1 MLRIDTDYI
10 EGLVRDG
17 KKILQVPGKAVL
29 TRKAGVGKRRFR
41 CVACGNY
48 VPQSAHDPDSLYASG
63 VEGLTVRTA
72 IALAALKSWS
82 GLSADIRTAFLHAPL
97 CDELDPKEVIIVKP
111 PSLLVEMKLLSAN
124 DRWLVL
130 KALYGLRQAPLA
142 WARFRDRSLRDLAF
156 ECEGITYILV
166 QGVSDDSLW
175 FITKKDAS
183 AEVSDRWHGVLIIYV
198 DDLLGFASTQ
208 ILCALFAAI
217 QRLWKLS
224 DPQWVSK
231 ETTVTFCGIEI
242 QAIEGGFKISQGS
255 YLKELF
261 SRYDIHSSAST
272 PLSSWSEPE
281 IESDATLETVREAQA
296 LTGALLWA
304 STKSRPDIAFAVSK
318 LGQYATK
325 SPSIVIQRGRQ
336 VLQYLYG
343 TADLWVEYK
352 TSSGSWWLDSPMPR
366 TLTTLELF
374 TDASHAPD
382 GGRSCQAIFI
392 CWCNMVLAWESSRQP
407 FTTLSSAESELVA
420 VTSGL
425 VAAESVA
432 AIVEELVSEDVIVSA
447 RCDNAA
453 AVRAYAAGNLGW
465 RNRHLRMRAAA
476 GRERIQAGSLVVSFI
491 PGESQVADLATKP
504 LSRPRIMHLLG
515 LLGLRLESKETEVES
530 ARAVSRLSTGGGGN
544 LVKAEWLA
552 GLALL
557 AALPGVKAQ
566 PLELRFAVYDLFIWV
581 VGVVITGVALLRAW
595 LWLFGAITLFQFGSG
610 LDLHQVQ
617 EESEST
623 TEVSVG
629 SVTYPNCAQ
638 EVHGGQGVSGLDRTS
653 GGSSEDSNKSDS
665 DVFDEEE
672 WKRSQRAL
680 IDRELYT
687 GLTFVQ
693 RAKLRQQLVKG
704 DIVDAPNMMQR
715 YGPAPSWYTGVDPDD
730 PSLLTSTSASSAQI
744 GGSSSSQEV
753 PVPSV
758 QIGGSSSSQ
767 EVPVPSVQVG
777 GSSSNQEVSVPSV
790 QIGGSSGSID
800 GPLVSDGVSFEV
812 VFQFVQVGDRFE
824 WVPVTAVAS
833 NLGAS
838 EGQGL
843 AEGEAQLQ
851 TSVVQNREEPAC
863 YEDLFDEEEDQGFPI
878 VGDLVRLHYLNKLLS
893 FQGSRILAFLGHR
906 AEEWMVLRRVSAHIR
921 TSLVCSVVQIMRRT
935 RWTLQFQGPQWFAA
949 TDEYIQGAELGE
961 GGVTDDSDDSEI
973 DQRPHNAPVQHGYG
987 LPQWVQRIEAVDSDD
1002 ESNGAASG
1010 STTEPSVVSMSSSA
1024 SGVSSEARA
1033 CESSAEEL
1041 ARDPRDEPPRP
1052 KIVGIRIGFR
1062 VLLWL
1067 LGSLR

>member
-97 CDELDPKEVIIVKP
+97 
-111 PSLLVEMKLLSAN
+111 
-124 DRWLVL
+124 
-130 KALYGLRQAPLA
+130 
-142 WARFRDRSLRDLAF
+142 
-156 ECEGITYILV
+156 
-166 QGVSDDSLW
+166 
-175 FITKKDAS
+175 
-183 AEVSDRWHGVLIIYV
+183 
-198 DDLLGFASTQ
+198 
-208 ILCALFAAI
+208 
-217 QRLWKLS
+217 
-224 DPQWVSK
+224 WVSK

-515 LLGLRLESKETEVES
+515 LLGLRFESKET
-530 ARAVSRLSTGGGGN
+530 GG
-544 LVKAEWLA
+544 
-552 GLALL
+552 
-557 AALPGVKAQ
+557 
-566 PLELRFAVYDLFIWV
+566 
-581 VGVVITGVALLRAW
+581 
-595 LWLFGAITLFQFGSG
+595 
-610 LDLHQVQ
+610 
-617 EESEST
+617 
-623 TEVSVG
+623 
-629 SVTYPNCAQ
+629 
-638 EVHGGQGVSGLDRTS
+638 
-653 GGSSEDSNKSDS
+653 
-665 DVFDEEE
+665 
-672 WKRSQRAL
+672 
-680 IDRELYT
+680 
-687 GLTFVQ
+687 
-693 RAKLRQQLVKG
+693 
-704 DIVDAPNMMQR
+704 
-715 YGPAPSWYTGVDPDD
+715 
-730 PSLLTSTSASSAQI
+730 
-744 GGSSSSQEV
+744 
-753 PVPSV
+753 
-758 QIGGSSSSQ
+758 
-767 EVPVPSVQVG
+767 
-777 GSSSNQEVSVPSV
+777 
-790 QIGGSSGSID
+790 
-800 GPLVSDGVSFEV
+800 
-812 VFQFVQVGDRFE
+812 
-824 WVPVTAVAS
+824 
-833 NLGAS
+833 
-838 EGQGL
+838 
-843 AEGEAQLQ
+843 
-851 TSVVQNREEPAC
+851 
-863 YEDLFDEEEDQGFPI
+863 
-878 VGDLVRLHYLNKLLS
+878 
-893 FQGSRILAFLGHR
+893 
-906 AEEWMVLRRVSAHIR
+906 
-921 TSLVCSVVQIMRRT
+921 
-935 RWTLQFQGPQWFAA
+935 
-949 TDEYIQGAELGE
+949 
-961 GGVTDDSDDSEI
+961 
-973 DQRPHNAPVQHGYG
+973 
-987 LPQWVQRIEAVDSDD
+987 
-1002 ESNGAASG
+1002 
-1010 STTEPSVVSMSSSA
+1010 
-1024 SGVSSEARA
+1024 
-1033 CESSAEEL
+1033 
-1041 ARDPRDEPPRP
+1041 
-1052 KIVGIRIGFR
+1052 
-1062 VLLWL
+1062 
-1067 LGSLR
+1067 